1 MFAEIPFGV
10 PQGSI
15 LGPLLLNIYIY
26 ERFLEN
32 KDANITYCAGDN
44 KPSEKHRKNVWMVS

>member
-1 MFAEIPFGV
+1 MFAEILFGV
-10 PQGSI
+10 SQGSI

-32 KDANITYCAGDN
+32 KDANIAYYAGDK
-44 KPSEKHRKNVWMVS
+44 KPSEKHRKNFWMVS

>member
-1 MFAEIPFGV
+1 MFAEILFGV
-10 PQGSI
+10 SQGSI

-32 KDANITYCAGDN
+32 KDTNIAYYAGDN